1 MIQVGEWLDQA
12 GIDLLEVSGGNY
24 ESPAMMM
31 GADGTEM
38 FANAREVCFPWFL
51 LRFKYTSLGLH

>member
-1 MIQVGEWLDQA
+1 MA

-31 GADGTEM
+31 GADGKEE
-38 FANAREVCFPWFL
+38 FANAREVC
-51 LRFKYTSLGLH
+51 KS